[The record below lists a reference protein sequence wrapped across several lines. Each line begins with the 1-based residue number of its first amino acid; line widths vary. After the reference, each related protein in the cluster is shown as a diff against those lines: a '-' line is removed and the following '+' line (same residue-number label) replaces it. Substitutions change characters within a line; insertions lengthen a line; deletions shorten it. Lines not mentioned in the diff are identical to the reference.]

1 MFDEYRNRM
10 ARTSGAY
17 IGDTMRKQTELVSD
31 QLWMNSISTYPVCVH
46 FVDQGLPP
54 EYHHIEEYSETLYA
68 HFESKSTYNAG
79 GEEPTYYLTFRP
91 EDMRTR
97 KDIKVGTYVS
107 LPNVNNEIEQWLI
120 IHIDDDNLRQ
130 KCQILKCNRKLR
142 WIKDGVIY
150 ECLGVLRGGSDAEG
164 IETGGQ
170 LSLVDNDLY
179 FWAPTNVGVNTIS
192 YDTRFLISSE
202 GRFPP
207 LAWKVTAIK
216 DMGPVGLTRFCL
228 SQDLYNDTADNAKL
242 MIADYFE
249 SEIEP
254 KPIEPE
260 QPGEPTPA
268 EEFTVTYNGTK
279 PTVRVGSKKVFTAN
293 LPADNDFDVVWKLS
307 DGINTYSGGYNNTTN
322 TYGDYTLTTTD
333 RILTLQVAQNYD
345 LVGTVLTVTA
355 ECADGSSG
363 NIQVEVIS

>member
-1 MFDEYRNRM
+1 MFNEYRNRIS
-10 ARTSGAY
+10 RQHGTY
-17 IGDTMRKQTELVSD
+17 IGDTMRKQTEFIAD

-46 FVDQGLPP
+46 FMDRGLPP
-54 EYHHIEEYSETLYA
+54 EYHHIDEYPDTLYA
-68 HFESKSTYNAG
+68 HFESKSAYNAG

-91 EDMRTR
+91 EDMRNH

-107 LPNVNNEIEQWLI
+107 LPNVNGDVEYWLI

-130 KCQILKCNRKLR
+130 KCQILKCNRVLR
-142 WIKDGVIY
+142 WIKDGAIY
-150 ECLGVLRGGSDAEG
+150 ACLGVLRGGSDAEG
-164 IETGGQ
+164 VETSGQ
-170 LSLVDNDLY
+170 LSLVDNDIY
-179 FWAPTNVGVNTIS
+179 FWAPTNIEVNTIS

-228 SQDLYNDTADNAKL
+228 SQDLYNDTTDNAEL
-242 MIADYFE
+242 MIADYFV

-254 KPIEPE
+254 TPVVPDKPAS
-260 QPGEPTPA
+260 T
-268 EEFTVTYNGTK
+268 EEFIITHNGTK

-293 LPADNDFDVVWKLS
+293 LAEDNYFDVAWKLY
-307 DGINTYSGGYNNTTN
+307 DGTNTYGGGYDNLTN
-322 TYGDYTLTTTD
+322 VYGDYTLTTTD
-333 RILTLQVAQNYD
+333 RTLTLKVAQNYD
-345 LVGTVLTVTA
+345 LVGTVLTITA

-363 NIQVEVIS
+363 DIAVEVVS